1 MSVRSR
7 SPAPPY
13 FLMMPKEKISILGA
27 GGWGTTLAVILSRKN
42 NLQITLWS
50 PFEAEVKKIIKN
62 QENRDFLPSIKIPFD
77 VTLTSDLKSALSSNV
92 VIIAVPVEYLRPV
105 LKKIRASGLK
115 LKNKI
120 FISVM
125 KGIEIKSLKRPSEII
140 KQELGVNLKQIAV
153 LSGPT
158 IAKEVAR
165 DIPAV
170 ATVASGFFAN
180 AKKIQ
185 ELFKGTNLRLL
196 YTNNDV
202 AGIETAGALK
212 NIIAIACG
220 ISDGLGFGTNT
231 KSALICRGLKEM
243 IRFGKALKIN
253 EKAFLG
259 ISGIGDLCT
268 TCFSAFSRNR
278 YVGEQV
284 GKGRKISDIL
294 KAMKMVAEGVTTV
307 KSVYNLSRKYKIE
320 MPITKEIYHMLYE
333 NKTPI
338 SAGRPTV
345 RWRNKAQVV

>member
-7 SPAPPY
+7 SPAPLY

-185 ELFKGTNLRLL
+185 ELFKGTNLRL

-338 SAGRPTV
+338 SAVKDLMNRPL
-345 RWRNKAQVV
+345 KAE

>member
-1 MSVRSR
+1 
-7 SPAPPY
+7 
-13 FLMMPKEKISILGA
+13 
-27 GGWGTTLAVILSRKN
+27 
-42 NLQITLWS
+42 
-50 PFEAEVKKIIKN
+50 
-62 QENRDFLPSIKIPFD
+62 
-77 VTLTSDLKSALSSNV
+77 
-92 VIIAVPVEYLRPV
+92 
-105 LKKIRASGLK
+105 
-115 LKNKI
+115 
-120 FISVM
+120 M

-158 IAKEVAR
+158 IAKEIAK

-170 ATVASGFFAN
+170 ATVASGSFAN

-185 ELFKGTNLRLL
+185 ELFKGTNLRL

-294 KAMKMVAEGVTTV
+294 KSMKMVAEGVTTV

-338 SAGRPTV
+338 SAVKDLMNRPL
-345 RWRNKAQVV
+345 KAE